1 MDRDREVKES
11 SNAADSTMLVERA
24 ARRLLVIELL
34 SAVILAA
41 LIISAVCLVPP
52 AVRLMRQAKD
62 SLQKIDALSGQAATT
77 MESLE
82 KTSDQLNLFLEGS
95 SGKLEQ
101 IDFEGLGRSLDTM
114 NAAIETLD
122 NSVSSLR
129 DFVNG
134 LIPGGD

>member
-82 KTSDQLNLFLEGS
+82 KTSDQLNLFLEES

-101 IDFEGLGRSLDTM
+101 IDFEGLGRSLDTL

>member
-82 KTSDQLNLFLEGS
+82 KTSDQLNLFLDES

-101 IDFEGLGRSLDTM
+101 IDFEGLGRSLDTL

>member
-82 KTSDQLNLFLEGS
+82 KTSDQLNLFLEES

-101 IDFEGLGRSLDTM
+101 IDCEGLGRSLDTL

>member
-52 AVRLMRQAKD
+52 AVRLMGQAKD

-82 KTSDQLNLFLEGS
+82 KTSDQLNLFLEESG
-95 SGKLEQ
+95 GKLEQ

>member
-82 KTSDQLNLFLEGS
+82 KTSDQLNLFLEES